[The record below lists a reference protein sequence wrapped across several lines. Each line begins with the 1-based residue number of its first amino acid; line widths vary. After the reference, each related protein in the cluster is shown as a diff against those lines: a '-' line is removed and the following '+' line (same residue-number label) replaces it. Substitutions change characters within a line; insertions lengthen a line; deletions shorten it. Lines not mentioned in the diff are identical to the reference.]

1 MPSGILAGV
10 CILLSAG
17 FGYLT
22 YDLGE
27 QYAPGLIVFLL
38 LAVLCYVYG
47 PQINWWWWTRHPPD
61 LPKSLHPP
69 LENTPFYQRL
79 TEEGQRLFRKRVFLF
94 NQAQRWMPQ
103 AMDKITED
111 IKTAISA
118 GAVQVNFHR
127 LNFLYPD
134 YENIVVYAHPF
145 PSPQYPNH
153 MHASEVFEDEHG
165 NGLIFSVEHVM
176 RSFIEPQLYYNV
188 SIHEYADLLIRT
200 SNINFPAVSNDIW
213 PALEQISG
221 FSHERLL
228 EFIGLDEL
236 DPLQVSITHYLVFL
250 ERFRMILPDLAAE
263 LDEIFLPKT
272 LHN

>member
-1 MPSGILAGV
+1 MPSGILAGI
-10 CILLSAG
+10 CLLAATF

-47 PQINWWWWTRHPPD
+47 PQINWWWWTRQPPD

-69 LENTPFYQRL
+69 LERTPFYQRL
-79 TEEGQRLFRKRVFLF
+79 TGDGKRLFRKRVFLF

-103 AMDKITED
+103 AMEKVTED
-111 IKTAISA
+111 VKTAIST

-127 LNFLYPD
+127 LNFFFPD
-134 YENIVVYAHPF
+134 YENIIVYAHPF

-153 MHASEVFEDEHG
+153 LHASEVFDDEYG

-176 RSFIEPQLYYNV
+176 RSFIEPQHYYNV
-188 SIHEYADLLIRT
+188 AIHEYARLLINT
-200 SNINFPAVSNDIW
+200 SETSFPTVSDDIW
-213 PALEQISG
+213 PSLEAISG
-221 FSHERLL
+221 FSHEKLL
-228 EFIGLDEL
+228 HYIGLDSL
-236 DPLQVSITHYLVFL
+236 DSLQVSITLYLVFT
-250 ERFRMILPDLAAE
+250 ERFKMVLPQLGADLE
-263 LDEIFLPKT
+263 QIFTPK
-272 LHN
+272 

>member
-1 MPSGILAGV
+1 MPSGVLAGI
-10 CILLSAG
+10 CLLLSLI

-22 YDLGE
+22 YDFGE

-47 PQINWWWWTRHPPD
+47 PQINWWWWTRRPPD

-79 TEEGQRLFRKRVFLF
+79 TKEGQRLFRQRVFLF

-111 IKTAISA
+111 VKTAISC

-134 YENIVVYAHPF
+134 YENIIVYAHPF

-153 MHASEVFEDEHG
+153 IHASEVFDDKHG

-176 RSFIEPQLYYNV
+176 RSFIEPYQFYNV
-188 SIHEYADLLIRT
+188 SIHEYAYLLIKT
-200 SNINFPAVSNDIW
+200 SGNRFPTVNNDSW

-228 EFIGLDEL
+228 EYIGLDTL
-236 DPLQVSITHYLVFL
+236 DPLQVAISHYLVFK
-250 ERFRMILPDLAAE
+250 ERFHQVLPELAAE
-263 LDEIFLPKT
+263 FEAIFTPRA
-272 LHN
+272 